1 MCANAG
7 VCAMC
12 AAVYRCW
19 SALIA
24 IGILSEVE
32 FGASAW
38 KTERKEMEMEKK
50 DDKWNRPRE
59 IYVCFIH
66 DTSINIIHVRYQ

>member
-1 MCANAG
+1 MQ
-7 VCAMC
+7 C
-12 AAVYRCW
+12 AAAA
-19 SALIA
+19 ALMYAEVRSSRIFEN
-24 IGILSEVE
+24 IFSEVE
-32 FGASAW
+32 FGASAHG
-38 KTERKEMEMEKK
+38 KRRKEMEKEKK